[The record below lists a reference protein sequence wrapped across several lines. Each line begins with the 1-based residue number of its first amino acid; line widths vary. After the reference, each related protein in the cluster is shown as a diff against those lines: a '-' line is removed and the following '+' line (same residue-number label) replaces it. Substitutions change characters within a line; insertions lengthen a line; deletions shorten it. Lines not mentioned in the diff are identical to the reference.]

1 MRLVGIEATPNAFVV
16 KNVLN
21 YTRVVYGV
29 ARDRKCLA
37 FSVIVVVVNLSV
49 S

>member
-1 MRLVGIEATPNAFVV
+1 
-16 KNVLN
+16 LN

-37 FSVIVVVVNLSV
+37 FSVVVVVVVVVVVNLTV

>member
-1 MRLVGIEATPNAFVV
+1 M
-16 KNVLN
+16 N

-37 FSVIVVVVNLSV
+37 FSVVVVVVVNLSV